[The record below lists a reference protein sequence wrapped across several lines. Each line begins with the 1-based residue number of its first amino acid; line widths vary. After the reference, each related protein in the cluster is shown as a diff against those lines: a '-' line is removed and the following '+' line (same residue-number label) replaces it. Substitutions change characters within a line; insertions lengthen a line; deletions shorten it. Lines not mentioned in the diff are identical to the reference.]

1 MQYKYNIITFGC
13 QMNKNDSERMESV
26 LCNMGLEKVG
36 TPEEA
41 DVIIMN
47 SCSVRDSEED
57 RIFGGAR
64 NFAKLKK
71 NKPNL
76 IVAVTGCM
84 PGRDKDKKLFKKLQK
99 VDLYFPTADMVKL
112 PDMLCKLNPDFR
124 KINLASTNLLST
136 DDKLVLGLDSEYL
149 KITPKYKNDFQAFIP
164 IQTGCDHF
172 CTYCAVPYARGR
184 EKNRPLQDILEE
196 IKKLA
201 KNGCKEITLL
211 GEIVNHYVALDPEFF
226 SKENKY
232 SKNDFAKLLWEVN
245 QVEGIER
252 IHWTGPHPIYMDDEV
267 IDALTLPKQINF
279 LHLPVQ
285 SGSTEV
291 LRKMNRKHDREFFI
305 DLIKKI
311 KAKKPGISIGT
322 DIIVGFC
329 GESLK
334 EFQDTVDMYKECDFD
349 ISYPAKYSTRSGT
362 VADKAFK
369 DDVSI
374 EEKKRRW
381 FVLQDLMKEITYKK
395 NQKFIGKTASV
406 LVERYKDGI
415 CAGNSSEMRLTHFS
429 GDKSLVGK
437 IVEVKI
443 KKADTWLLEGD
454 MV

>member
-1 MQYKYNIITFGC
+1 MNKYHIITFGC
-13 QMNKNDSERMESV
+13 QMNKNDSERLESI
-26 LCNMGLEKVG
+26 LLNMGLSSADK
-36 TPEEA
+36 PEEA

-47 SCSVRDSEED
+47 SCSVRDSAED

-84 PGRDKDKKLFKKLQK
+84 PGRDKDKKLFKKLQG
-99 VDLYFPTADMVKL
+99 VDLYFPTADMVNL

-124 KINLASTNLLST
+124 KINL
-136 DDKLVLGLDSEYL
+136 DSEYL
-149 KITPKYKNDFQAFIP
+149 KITPKYKNNFQAFVP

-184 EKNRPLQDILEE
+184 EKNRPLQDILDE
-196 IKKLA
+196 INSLA

-211 GEIVNHYVALDPEFF
+211 GEIVNHYSALDPEFF
-226 SKENKY
+226 SDDNKY

-245 QVEGIER
+245 QIPGIER

-311 KAKKPGISIGT
+311 KTKKPDISIGT

-334 EFQDTVDMYKECDFD
+334 EFEDTVNMYKECDFD
-349 ISYPAKYSTRSGT
+349 IAYPAKYSTRSGT
-362 VADKAFK
+362 VADRAFK

-381 FVLQDLMKEITYKK
+381 FMLQDLMKEITYKK
-395 NQKFIGKTASV
+395 NQTFVGKTVSV
-406 LVERYKDGI
+406 LVERCKDGV
-415 CAGNSSEMRLTHFS
+415 CAGNSSEMRLTHFLGGS
-429 GDKSLVGK
+429 SLIGQ
-437 IVEVKI
+437 IVDVKI
-443 KKADTWLLEGD
+443 SKADTWLLEGD

>member
-1 MQYKYNIITFGC
+1 MSYKYHIITFGC
-13 QMNKNDSERMESV
+13 QMNKNDSERMESI
-26 LCNMGLEKVG
+26 LCNMGLDSVG
-36 TPEEA
+36 TPEDA

-47 SCSVRDSEED
+47 SCSVRDSAED

-76 IVAVTGCM
+76 IVVVTGCM
-84 PGRDKDKKLFKKLQK
+84 PGRDKDKKLFEKLQK

-124 KINLASTNLLST
+124 KINL
-136 DDKLVLGLDSEYL
+136 DSEYL
-149 KITPKYKNDFQAFIP
+149 KITPKYKNNYQAFIP

-184 EKNRPLQDILEE
+184 EKNRPLKDILEE

-211 GEIVNHYVALDPEFF
+211 GEIVNHYTAPRLPCLARPGGQVDPEFF
-226 SKENKY
+226 SEDNPYK
-232 SKNDFAKLLWEVN
+232 KNDFAKLLWEVN
-245 QVEGIER
+245 QIDGIER

-291 LRKMNRKHDREFFI
+291 LRKMNRKHDRGFFI

-311 KAKKPGISIGT
+311 KSKKPDISIGT

-329 GESLK
+329 GETLK
-334 EFQDTVDMYKECDFD
+334 EFQDTVDMYRECDFD

-369 DDVSI
+369 DDVSV

-381 FVLQDLMKEITYKK
+381 FVLQDLMEEITYKK
-395 NQKFIGKTASV
+395 NQEFIGKTVSV
-406 LVERYKDGI
+406 LVERCKDGI
-415 CAGNSSEMRLTHFS
+415 CAGNSSEMRLTHFP
-429 GDKSLVGK
+429 GDESFIGQ

-454 MV
+454 VV